1 MPQEFSHVAL
11 PRDLLHAIDAA
22 VGPRQRRRFVAKAVS
37 RALREQG
44 VRRSSGDPELESWWP
59 LEDMDF
65 VLLESGETWFTG
77 DEE

>member
-1 MPQEFSHVAL
+1 MPQEFSRVAL

-37 RALREQG
+37 RALHEQRLRTPNG
-44 VRRSSGDPELESWWP
+44 EPELESWWP
-59 LEDMDF
+59 LDGVDF

-77 DEE
+77 EEE